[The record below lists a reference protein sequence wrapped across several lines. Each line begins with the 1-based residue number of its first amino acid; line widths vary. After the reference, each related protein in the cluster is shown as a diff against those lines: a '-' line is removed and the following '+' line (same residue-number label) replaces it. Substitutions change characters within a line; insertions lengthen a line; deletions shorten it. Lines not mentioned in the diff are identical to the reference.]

1 VINKLQDVVATVE
14 SSPLDLPQIV
24 VVGSQSSGKSSV
36 LESIVGKD
44 FLPRGSD
51 IVTRRPLV
59 LQLVHFN
66 SGEEWGE
73 FYHIKKKFYDFKEI
87 RQEIER
93 VTEEETGSNKGISS
107 KPINLKVYSP
117 HVLNLTLVDLPGI
130 TKVPVGDQPMDI
142 ELQIRNMIMEYITK
156 PNAIV
161 LAVTPANTDL
171 ANSDALKLAREVD
184 PQGLRTVGVITKLDL
199 MDKGTDCLDVLQGS
213 VYSLKLGF
221 IGVVNRSQKDIN
233 DDMSINTAR
242 QNEKKFFEDHPIYSQ
257 ITSRSGIQFLSSKLN
272 KILMNHIRECL
283 PNLKL
288 SVNKLLSE
296 TKSKLAAIGDSNTD
310 QNKPALLLQVLNN
323 FTNSYCNA
331 INGSLTDTTATIE
344 LYGGAR
350 INYIFNDIFGKYIDN
365 IDSKGG
371 LTTQEIH
378 ITISNSTGTK
388 TSLFLPEDSFEQL
401 VKRQIKF
408 LEEPS
413 LKCVDLVYEE
423 LKRIVNTIDIVELTR
438 FKRLQEKMF
447 NVVYELLKHSRKP
460 TKNMIKGLI
469 SIEMSFIN
477 TNHPDFIGGGDAI
490 TKILQKRAQ
499 RQNNIPPPLPQ
510 KPPEPDK
517 KKDKDRERKERE
529 KRERDEREKR
539 DREDRER
546 REREEREKKR

>member
-1 VINKLQDVVATVE
+1 
-14 SSPLDLPQIV
+14 
-24 VVGSQSSGKSSV
+24 
-36 LESIVGKD
+36 
-44 FLPRGSD
+44 
-51 IVTRRPLV
+51 
-59 LQLVHFN
+59 
-66 SGEEWGE
+66 
-73 FYHIKKKFYDFKEI
+73 
-87 RQEIER
+87 
-93 VTEEETGSNKGISS
+93 
-107 KPINLKVYSP
+107 
-117 HVLNLTLVDLPGI
+117 
-130 TKVPVGDQPMDI
+130 
-142 ELQIRNMIMEYITK
+142 
-156 PNAIV
+156 
-161 LAVTPANTDL
+161 
-171 ANSDALKLAREVD
+171 
-184 PQGLRTVGVITKLDL
+184 
-199 MDKGTDCLDVLQGS
+199 
-213 VYSLKLGF
+213 
-221 IGVVNRSQKDIN
+221 
-233 DDMSINTAR
+233 
-242 QNEKKFFEDHPIYSQ
+242 
-257 ITSRSGIQFLSSKLN
+257 
-272 KILMNHIRECL
+272 MNHIRECL

-546 REREEREKKR
+546 REREEREKRDRDEKDKRERDKKDKKKNKDNLFSQWFGGNKNTEEKTNTNNNDQEKPITMTKVNEEKPKERVKEFDKIPDVVYPENQSLDENTEFQVELLELLLKSYFSIVRKNIKDKIPKSIMYFLVNRSMSDMQSELVKQLYKEDLFDVLLEENEEVSKQRLELIENIKILTDATKILSETIEYRI